1 MPADAVR
8 ILDVMTSERSQAYGR
23 VMRILDDLGPA
34 KLHEAERE
42 QIRVAADTLFFAEDL
57 STDAEARDAVS
68 GITRLARDLVD
79 SGRWLDE
86 SARPLLADVLAC
98 GPLQPVAS

>member
-1 MPADAVR
+1 
-8 ILDVMTSERSQAYGR
+8 MTSERSLAYGR
-23 VMRILDDLGPA
+23 VMRTLDDMGPA

-42 QIRVAADTLFFAEDL
+42 QIRAAADTLFFAEDL
-57 STDAEARDAVS
+57 SVDAEARDAVS
-68 GITRLARDLVD
+68 DITRLARQLVD

-86 SARPLLADVLAC
+86 TARPLLADVLGC